1 MARPQKL
8 SDEVKAFI
16 VTNLASFEPPSAVV
30 ALVKDEFGLTVS
42 RQSVSAYDP
51 STKQGRELSAKWKS
65 LFERA
70 RKDFKEST
78 DDIPLASKAVRVRT
92 LNRMA
97 MKAVEKN
104 NAPLAAS
111 LMKQIAEEMGDVF
124 TNRHKLEH
132 TGRSGG
138 PIETR
143 AQPPIDPTKLTTEE
157 LEAFDALLSKAKP
170 DARGSQGGASAAV

>member
-1 MARPQKL
+1 MAKKQTL

-16 VTNLASFEPPSAVV
+16 VTNLASFEPPSAVA
-30 ALVKDEFGLTVS
+30 ALVKDEFGLVVS

-51 STKQGRELSAKWKS
+51 TTKQGKDLSAKWKS

-70 RKDFKEST
+70 RKDFREST
-78 DDIPLASKAVRVRT
+78 DDIPLANKAVRIRM
-92 LNRMA
+92 LDRMA
-97 MKAVEKN
+97 RHAIEKK
-104 NAPLAAS
+104 NAPLAQS
-111 LMKQIAEEMGDVF
+111 LLKQIAEEMGDVF